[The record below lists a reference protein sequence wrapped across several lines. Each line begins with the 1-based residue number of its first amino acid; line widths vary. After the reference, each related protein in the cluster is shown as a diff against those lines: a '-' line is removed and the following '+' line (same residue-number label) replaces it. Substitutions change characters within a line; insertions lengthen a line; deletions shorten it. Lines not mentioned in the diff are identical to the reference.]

1 METFCEIDTQI
12 VNDYDFVKR
21 AIISCK
27 VKSELIGAKKL
38 IILFDEKYK
47 SQYFLMR
54 LNEYLNI
61 KKYDIQSKIIKRSR
75 TSNRRF

>member
-47 SQYFLMR
+47 SQYYRNR
-54 LNEYLNI
+54 LNNYLRR
-61 KKYDIQSKIIKRSR
+61 K
-75 TSNRRF
+75 SNEFIWF